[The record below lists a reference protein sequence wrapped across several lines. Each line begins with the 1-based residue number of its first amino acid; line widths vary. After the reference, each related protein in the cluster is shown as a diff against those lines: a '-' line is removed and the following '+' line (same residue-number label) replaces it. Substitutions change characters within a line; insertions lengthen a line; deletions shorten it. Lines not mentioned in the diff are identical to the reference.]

1 MDENNNG
8 DKPRENGWQTVDSG
22 PAGEND
28 GYIPPP
34 PPPAQAGEA
43 PVAIKSNDTVG
54 IIGLIAGIVGLLM
67 ACCPP
72 LGIVLGITA
81 LVCGFVAKSKGQRF
95 AVAGIV
101 LGILAVLVAII
112 FLVLGSA
119 ASMLLPEFMDEI
131 MREFY

>member
-1 MDENNNG
+1 MEENNNG
-8 DKPRENGWQTVDSG
+8 DKPREDGWQTVDSG
-22 PAGEND
+22 PAAGND

-34 PPPAQAGEA
+34 PPMQAGGA
-43 PVAIKSNDTVG
+43 PAAAKSNDTVG
-54 IIGLIAGIVGLLM
+54 IIGLIAGIVALLM

-101 LGILAVLVAII
+101 LGILAVLAAIL
-112 FLVLGSA
+112 FLVVGSA
-119 ASMLLPEFMDEI
+119 MSMYLPDFMNEI
-131 MREFY
+131 MYEFY